1 MSTLRASL
9 LREEALLPEDEVS
22 RLMFNWSVWAMPHQL
37 PPDGDWT
44 TWLLLGG
51 RGAGKTRA
59 GAEWVRM
66 LAEKG
71 IGPIALVGETMT
83 EAEMV
88 MVKGESGILRISPP
102 WMEPRL
108 TGSVLIWPNGVEA
121 HLLPASDPERFRGPQ
136 FAAAWCD
143 ETAKDG
149 VFRAE
154 LRSPQQAL
162 NITRGRVFQGLC
174 DASVGDA
181 RCGVDIDNAAYRGE
195 AIVVGLIDDFQLRV
209 SGLAGFEENWF
220 ALGVAQWTDG
230 QRHGLRDP
238 ILTHRRDADGDIL
251 GFSSRVG
258 EWSTLGDALIVTVG
272 CDRRFTTCREK
283 FANTVNFR
291 GFPHIPGSDYVLRH
305 PRSGYAMDGR
315 PVVP

>member
-1 MSTLRASL
+1 MRELPHDLALHLAQGETTTAKCWRVIRTDGVTLGFTDHDRPL
-9 LREEALLPEDEVS
+9 LVAGTNCVPSFGLDGGEVPS
-22 RLMFNWSVWAMPHQL
+22 RLGQQVETGEVLGVLDSAAIAEDDIL
-37 PPDGDWT
+37 LGRYDGARVE
-44 TWLLLGG
+44 TWLLNWSEPSQCVMLRVDTIG
-51 RGAGKTRA
+51 
-59 GAEWVRM
+59 EIVR
-66 LAEKG
+66 E
-71 IGPIALVGETMT
+71 
-83 EAEMV
+83 
-88 MVKGESGILRISPP
+88 
-102 WMEPRL
+102 
-108 TGSVLIWPNGVEA
+108 
-121 HLLPASDPERFRGPQ
+121 
-136 FAAAWCD
+136 
-143 ETAKDG
+143 DG

-181 RCGVDIDNAAYRGE
+181 RCGVDTGNAAYRGE

-209 SGLAGFEENWF
+209 SGLSGFEEHWF
-220 ALGVAQWTDG
+220 AFGVALWTDG

-238 ILTHRRDADGDIL
+238 ILTHRRNADGDIL

-258 EWSTLGDALIVTVG
+258 EWCSPGDVLTVTVG

-283 FANTVNFR
+283 FANTANFR

>member
-1 MSTLRASL
+1 MRDLPHDLAAHLALGETTTAKCWRVSRTDGVTLGFTDHDRPL
-9 LREEALLPEDEVS
+9 LVKDTNCVPAFGLDGGEVPSRLGQQVGTGEVLGVLDSVAIAEDEILLG
-22 RLMFNWSVWAMPHQL
+22 RY
-37 PPDGDWT
+37 DGARVE
-44 TWLLLGG
+44 TWLVNW
-51 RGAGKTRA
+51 
-59 GAEWVRM
+59 AEPSQCVMLRVDTIGEIVR
-66 LAEKG
+66 E
-71 IGPIALVGETMT
+71 
-83 EAEMV
+83 
-88 MVKGESGILRISPP
+88 
-102 WMEPRL
+102 
-108 TGSVLIWPNGVEA
+108 
-121 HLLPASDPERFRGPQ
+121 
-136 FAAAWCD
+136 
-143 ETAKDG
+143 DG

-209 SGLAGFEENWF
+209 SGLSAFEENWF
-220 ALGVAQWTDG
+220 ACGVAQWTDG
-230 QRHGLRDP
+230 KRHGLRDP

-258 EWSTLGDALIVTVG
+258 EWCTLGDALITTVG

-283 FANTVNFR
+283 FANTINFR